1 MIYSAAIHIYHLPS
15 GTHLYTVE
23 ENTPSESAAREQFSK
38 LAEIISSMDK
48 DNHSIVLET
57 TEGYV
62 ILTRK
67 FLADSILRLKLF
79 QVEDSVDDDAG

>member
-1 MIYSAAIHIYHLPS
+1 
-15 GTHLYTVE
+15 
-23 ENTPSESAAREQFSK
+23 
-38 LAEIISSMDK
+38 MDK